1 VCVCVCVLTQGKK
14 DSLYNSGMRPL
25 VCVMDKLEKSRAAAE
40 KASTGGDGSSASPFL
55 KAPTC
60 MSSKGWVRG
69 GEDVCYYPTPYRSV
83 PPSKTARYANA
94 TPSFTR
100 LLFSSLSSSLRREGW
115 VHDMHTCVLC

>member
-1 VCVCVCVLTQGKK
+1 LYTTHTQQGKK

-25 VCVMDKLEKSRAAAE
+25 VCVMDELEKSRAAAE

-55 KAPTC
+55 KAPPC

-94 TPSFTR
+94 TQT
-100 LLFSSLSSSLRREGW
+100 SLASSSLE
-115 VHDMHTCVLC
+115 